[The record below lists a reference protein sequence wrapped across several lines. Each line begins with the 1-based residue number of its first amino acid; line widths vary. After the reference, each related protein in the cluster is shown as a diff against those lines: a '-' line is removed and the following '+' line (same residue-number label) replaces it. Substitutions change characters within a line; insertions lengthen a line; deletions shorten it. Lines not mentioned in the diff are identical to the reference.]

1 MHPRFVAASRRQV
14 IELGLVILPPLVIVQ
29 GMKAESIAVLRKA
42 LLRLEH
48 GELLEICQ
56 RLIRFK
62 KENKELLTYLL
73 FLANDEPAFAEYLCE
88 EIDEAFLLRPNMH
101 KKTLRKTIRWMD
113 KCVRISGVKETEVQ
127 VRIHFCRA
135 LNESETPY
143 RRSRVMTNMYTGQIK
158 KATRAIEKFHDDVK
172 REYEHELHELER
184 HVEG

>member
-1 MHPRFVAASRRQV
+1 
-14 IELGLVILPPLVIVQ
+14 
-29 GMKAESIAVLRKA
+29 MKAESIAVLKKA

-48 GELLEICQ
+48 GELLETCV

-73 FLANDEPAFAEYLCE
+73 FLSDDEPSFVAYLCE
-88 EIDEAFLLRPNMH
+88 EIDEAFLLRPDMH
-101 KKTLRKTIRWMD
+101 KKTLRKLIRWMD

-135 LNESETPY
+135 LNESETHY
-143 RRSRVMTNMYTGQIK
+143 RRSRVMTNMYIGQIK
-158 KATRAIEKFHDDVK
+158 KATRAIEKFHEDVK

-184 HVEG
+184 YADS